1 MRSLLLWMLVIF
13 PTFTAGL
20 WAWNGYHLITSIDQ
34 RVQQATQAAALA
46 AVSQA
51 QPVATYDS
59 QGDGQ
64 ITWSLNPNAASQ
76 WATTVFQQALAKANI
91 PGLQTTPVS
100 ITVVNDS
107 TVVVHETA
115 TYTVPGLEAPIAYL
129 FQGKISDQITLPVT
143 ATATIS

>member
-1 MRSLLLWMLVIF
+1 MRSLLLWILVIF

-51 QPVATYDS
+51 QPVATYDT

-64 ITWSLNPNAASQ
+64 ITWSLDPNAASQ
-76 WATTVFQQALAKANI
+76 WATAVFQQALANAGI
-91 PGLQTTPVS
+91 PGLQTSPVS
-100 ITVVNDS
+100 ISVINGS
-107 TVVVHETA
+107 TVVAHETA
-115 TYTVPGLEAPIAYL
+115 TYT
-129 FQGKISDQITLPVT
+129 
-143 ATATIS
+143 